1 MRARRF
7 KQSDSTGL
15 LLDTVCNVFGGI
27 ILIALLIAIL
37 ARETESQL
45 KTDINPDAR
54 TELLQRRIERIT
66 VENRR
71 IRLQNEAKE
80 KELAELTNP
89 QIGKLLNSIEAS
101 KQKLDSVRHAIV
113 NLQRELETSQ
123 LDADDLL
130 EKIEQDKAEADAEL
144 AKEMLHSTQL
154 EAKLSQLKKQ
164 EQELIEQRK
173 AAKEKQTVRMRLP
186 RERKTGQEQV
196 WVLVRYGKLYPTYL
210 RQGITETRNNVSIR
224 WTEKFGSQKAEPISK
239 RGIAVLRNDREWKS
253 YLQALDSRREF
264 VAFVVW
270 PDSYKA
276 FNLAKASAVSRGMS
290 YGWEIQEASEDI
302 YFSSVGSV
310 PSPQ

>member
-27 ILIALLIAIL
+27 ILISLLIAIL

-144 AKEMLHSTQL
+144 AKEMLYSTQI